1 MLLDLILIF
10 MRAKFVVFNC
20 MQRFCV
26 LAKKDLDIFNFKW
39 LRFVKDTRNGVNFHW
54 HFTRKLTDM
63 YLNEISVFFVYISS
77 LIKKK
82 VKNPFFL
89 LGVPL

>member
-1 MLLDLILIF
+1 M
-10 MRAKFVVFNC
+10 
-20 MQRFCV
+20 
-26 LAKKDLDIFNFKW
+26 LAKKRSRYLQ
-39 LRFVKDTRNGVNFHW
+39 LQVTSFVKDTRNGVNFHW